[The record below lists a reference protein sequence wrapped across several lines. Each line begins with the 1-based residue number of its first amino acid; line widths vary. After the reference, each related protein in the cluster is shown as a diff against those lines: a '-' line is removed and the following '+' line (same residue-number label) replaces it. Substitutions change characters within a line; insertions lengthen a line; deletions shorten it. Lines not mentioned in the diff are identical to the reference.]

1 MMVEIMVLNK
11 ENSEEKKTNFPN
23 QIQTS
28 NIATVCTAAYM

>member
-28 NIATVCTAAYM
+28 NIAIVCTAAYM